1 MTHARFAVAAIVAS
15 VTIAVG
21 LPELIKQWWNRADR
35 AGTASRAKL
44 SNPRLRRTAWW
55 GWEDSNF

>member
-21 LPELIKQWWNRADR
+21 LPEVIKQWC
-35 AGTASRAKL
+35 ASVHAQTQTRRL
-44 SNPRLRRTAWW
+44 SLRFGITMGR
-55 GWEDSNF
+55 